1 MKHKIGMII
10 ACAALVVFVVVA
22 KIYLIHNYFWKGFDY
37 LFQKEEQA
45 RIEAVERGN
54 IVRGK
59 DTVLIWKNT
68 FDIAHLSDGNYLAVK
83 DPKAKGLSMDNVLKG
98 VTHHKSK
105 KNKLYIIS
113 KEGYAVI
120 DETPFCRVYV
130 TVPAEDFVSGYTTDS
145 EGNKHYI
152 SRFIDNEYVEYLDD
166 FSDFSSEEQE
176 ILLEMESD
184 S

>member
-1 MKHKIGMII
+1 MEKKFS
-10 ACAALVVFVVVA
+10 VF
-22 KIYLIHNYFWKGFDY
+22 HG
-37 LFQKEEQA
+37 
-45 RIEAVERGN
+45 
-54 IVRGK
+54 
-59 DTVLIWKNT
+59 
-68 FDIAHLSDGNYLAVK
+68 SDGNDLAAKNPKNKYLT
-83 DPKAKGLSMDNVLKG
+83 DCVLQG

-120 DETPFCRVYV
+120 DENPLCRVYV
-130 TVPAEDFVSGYTTDS
+130 TVPAEDFVSGYTTDR

>member
-10 ACAALVVFVVVA
+10 ACAALVVFVVIA
-22 KIYLIHNYFWKGFDY
+22 KIGSFHTAFWQGFDY

-45 RIEAVERGN
+45 RMEAVERGDFYLG
-54 IVRGK
+54 R
-59 DTVLIWKNT
+59 DTVLIWEKK
-68 FDIAHLSDGNYLAVK
+68 FSILHGSDGNDLAAKNPQNKYLT
-83 DPKAKGLSMDNVLKG
+83 DCVLQG
-98 VTHHKSK
+98 VTHRMSK

-120 DETPFCRVYV
+120 DETPCCRVYV
-130 TVPAEDFVSGYTTDS
+130 TVPAEDFVSGYTTDR

-176 ILLEMESD
+176 ILLAMESE
-184 S
+184 